1 MQVCLVKGTEYT
13 SNLLA
18 SYRTKMTGA
27 TLRMTNTHQVIA
39 AIIWNIAEFITLCV
53 NRKGIHPGAHIGLD
67 LILSCALFSIAAIS
81 FYGIVQFGESASL
94 GKYTAAAVFAVLAA

>member
-1 MQVCLVKGTEYT
+1 MQVCLVNGTEYT
-13 SNLLA
+13 PDLLA
-18 SYRTKMTGA
+18 SYRPKMTGA

-39 AIIWNIAEFITLCV
+39 VMIWNIAEFITLCV

-67 LILSCALFSIAAIS
+67 LILSWALFSAAAIS
-81 FYGIVQFGESASL
+81 FYNIGQVGENALL

>member
-1 MQVCLVKGTEYT
+1 MQVCLVNGTEYT

-67 LILSCALFSIAAIS
+67 LILSWALLSAAAIS
-81 FYGIVQFGESASL
+81 FYNIGHFGENAFL